1 MAEAGTEAS
10 PQPEAAPAPSTEGET
25 TTEAPA
31 EPATDTEK
39 EPAPEEEDHHVME
52 GTAEGAIAII
62 SDVDMLFDYFM
73 GDAERGAGRDNN
85 NVDFIMNLVE
95 YLVGDQDL
103 LNIRGKDSTSRPFT
117 AINKIREDAAK
128 KQVGPR
134 AEIKAKI
141 AEARKALQEGQ
152 EGQDIGGGLMII
164 GQSEESLEKV
174 REIEELIRD
183 EQRKESKISRDQRN
197 EIQAAINTH
206 KWRNM
211 LLTPTIVIIIGLF
224 VGFKRKLKTAAK

>member
-1 MAEAGTEAS
+1 MQSAS
-10 PQPEAAPAPSTEGET
+10 S
-25 TTEAPA
+25 
-31 EPATDTEK
+31 
-39 EPAPEEEDHHVME
+39 
-52 GTAEGAIAII
+52 
-62 SDVDMLFDYFM
+62 
-73 GDAERGAGRDNN
+73 RDNN

-141 AEARKALQEGQ
+141 AEARRALQEGQ

-197 EIQAAINTH
+197 EIQAAINTL
-206 KWRNM
+206 KWRKC
-211 LLTPTIVIIIGLF
+211 PH
-224 VGFKRKLKTAAK
+224 